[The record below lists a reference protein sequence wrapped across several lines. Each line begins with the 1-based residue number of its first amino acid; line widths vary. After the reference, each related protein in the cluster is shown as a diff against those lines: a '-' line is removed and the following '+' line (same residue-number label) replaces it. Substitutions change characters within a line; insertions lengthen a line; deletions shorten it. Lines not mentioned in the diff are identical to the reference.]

1 VELIIPRYLRK
12 IFSKVIPKFI
22 REGWF
27 WILLPTLIAVILIAV
42 IIIFGDPYQKGAL
55 HGKFILLYSF
65 FGD

>member
-1 VELIIPRYLRK
+1 MKNFIVGYMKKSL
-12 IFSKVIPKFI
+12 KFI

-27 WILLPTLIAVILIAV
+27 WILLPTLIAAVLIGG
-42 IIIFGDPYQKGAL
+42 IIVFGDPYLEGAL

>member
-1 VELIIPRYLRK
+1 MKLL
-12 IFSKVIPKFI
+12 KFI

-27 WILLPTLIAVILIAV
+27 WILLPTLIAAVLIGG
-42 IIIFGDPYQKGAL
+42 IIVFGDPYLEGAL

>member
-1 VELIIPRYLRK
+1 MKNFFGELIKKPLR
-12 IFSKVIPKFI
+12 FI

-27 WILLPTLIAVILIAV
+27 WILLPTLIAAVLIGGIIL
-42 IIIFGDPYQKGAL
+42 FGDPYIEGAL